1 MEPVAVVG
9 IGCRFPGDAG
19 SPDAFWDLLCAAR
32 NTTRP
37 LPAERW
43 RPYENHSPE
52 YAAAL
57 RDAVRHGS
65 FLNDIEGFDA
75 EFFGLSPREA
85 ELMDPQQR
93 ILMETA
99 WEALEHAG
107 LPPHAL
113 AGTDAGVFVGVC
125 TADYGGRLLEDLPQ
139 IEAWTGIGAAT
150 CAVANRISYSLDLR
164 GPSMAVDT
172 ACSASL
178 VALHLAAQSLRLGES
193 DVALAGGVNLLVTP
207 GQTLT
212 LGTAGALAPDGR
224 SKSFD
229 AAADGYGRGEG
240 CGVVVL
246 KRLSDARRDGD
257 RILALVIGS
266 AVNQDGHT
274 NGIMAP
280 CGAAQEHVMTRACR
294 QAGISPATVGYVEAH
309 GTGTR
314 LGDPLEAEALAAVYG
329 TGRPP
334 GDPCLIGS
342 VKSNIGHLE
351 GAAGIAGVIKA
362 VLALDRGEIPPSVLT
377 TPNPAI
383 SWETSGLRLVTER
396 SAWPERGHPRR
407 AGVSSF
413 GYGGTVAHILL
424 EQAPP
429 PASEPPRASRVSQG
443 QRLFPLSAASR
454 TALRRYAGTLAD
466 RLDGLDV
473 ASVGHTLAL
482 RRSHLARR
490 AVVIADGRG
499 ELAANLR
506 RLAEDLP
513 SEDVLTGDVL
523 PDPGPGPVWVF
534 SGQGCQWRGMGREL
548 LATEPEFAA
557 LVDEVEPIFA
567 EEIGFSPRQVLTEG
581 ELDGI
586 DRVQT
591 MIFVMQLGLARLW
604 NAYGVGPKAVIGHS
618 VGEIAAAVTAGAMSV
633 ADGARLICRRSRLL
647 RQAEG
652 KGAMVMVGLPFEEA
666 AGRLAGRTDLVAA
679 ISSAP
684 GSTVLSGDVAAVEAV
699 LNEWPA
705 EGIVARRVASDV
717 AFHSPHME
725 PLAVELAAATA
736 DLAFGAPR
744 IPMYT
749 TVLADPRSTPVLDS
763 AYWAANLRD
772 PVRLAAAT
780 QAAAQDGYRAFLE
793 ISPHPVVAHSI
804 TETIEEAGFEDVF
817 VGTSL
822 RRNQPERST
831 LLAAVGLAH
840 CHGVEVDWS
849 RLQPSGDLAD
859 LPPYAWQHRRHWRD
873 ASAGDDENRGH
884 DVHSHTLLGAGTSLA
899 GSRSRL
905 WRTSLEDANRPYP
918 GSHALNGVEI
928 VPAAVLVNTF
938 LHAVAGADG
947 AVPVLTDVEM
957 MHPLMTA
964 ERRQI
969 QIVHEPPAIR
979 LAARTPAGPGEPE
992 PAWLVHVTA
1001 SVAAPGDAAARS
1013 NGAVQGNGAAR
1024 GKGAAHDH
1032 AAAHGNGVAAGRA
1045 PALPDVLPEA
1055 GTTGLTPLDTGF
1067 VHRRLAAVGVPATG
1081 FEWTIQTLLG
1091 GEGVLRATVR
1101 TGHPDDTYPDDGQ
1114 AGNGQ
1119 AEGGQAVK
1127 APLTWAP
1134 ALDAV
1139 MSVAPCVF
1147 PGDPVLRMVVHI
1159 DEVALTGTPPET
1171 VIIHAAVD
1179 PAGDDTVQALLADA
1193 DGRVVGHLSGLR
1205 YPVIDAP
1212 APAEEELREPADSF
1226 AGLPPDELREH
1237 VQTEVRAE
1245 IAAVMRLDTEDLA
1258 VRRPLIEQG
1267 LDSVM
1272 TVMVRRR
1279 LEKRFG
1285 CRLPATLLWQQPTIS
1300 AIADHL
1306 VGLLTTRKPRQ
1317 DAAPE
1322 AVLESVPAF
1331 GG

>member
-1 MEPVAVVG
+1 MEPVAVIG
-9 IGCRFPGDAG
+9 IGCRLPGDVR
-19 SPDAFWDLLCAAR
+19 SPDEFWDLLRAGR

-43 RPYENHSPE
+43 RRYENRSPE

-65 FLNDIEGFDA
+65 FLSDIEGFDA

-107 LPPHAL
+107 LPPHQL
-113 AGTDAGVFVGVC
+113 AGTDAGVFMGVC

-164 GPSMAVDT
+164 GPSMAIDT

-178 VALHLAAQSLRLGES
+178 VALHLAAQSLRLGEN

-229 AAADGYGRGEG
+229 ASADGYGRGEG

-280 CGAAQEHVMTRACR
+280 CGEAQEHVMVRACR
-294 QAGISPATVGYVEAH
+294 QAGVEPSTVDYIEAH

-314 LGDPLEAEALAAVYG
+314 LGDPLEAGALSSVYG
-329 TGRPP
+329 TRRPP

-351 GAAGIAGVIKA
+351 GAAGITGVIKA

-377 TPNPAI
+377 SLNPAI
-383 SWETSGLRLVTER
+383 SWETSGLRVVTER
-396 SAWPERGHPRR
+396 SAWPERDHPSR

-413 GYGGTVAHILL
+413 GYGGTVAHIVL

-429 PASEPPRASRVSQG
+429 VQEARESRETPLREG
-443 QRLFPLSAASR
+443 TGERLFPLSAASEQ
-454 TALRRYAGTLAD
+454 ALRQYAGKLAD
-466 RLDGLDV
+466 HLGNGLDL
-473 ASVGHTLAL
+473 ASAGHTLAL
-482 RRSHLARR
+482 RRTHLARR
-490 AVVIADGRG
+490 AVVVGADAG
-499 ELAANLR
+499 ELAAGLR
-506 RLAEDLP
+506 RLAEDVP
-513 SEDVLTGDVL
+513 AEAVLTGDVL
-523 PDPGPGPVWVF
+523 PELGPGPVWVF

-548 LATEPEFAA
+548 LAVPEFAS

-567 EEIGFSPRQVLTEG
+567 EEIGFSPRQVLADG
-581 ELDGI
+581 DLDTI

-604 NAYGVGPKAVIGHS
+604 NAYGVAPKAVIGHS
-618 VGEIAAAVTAGAMSV
+618 VGELAAAVTAGAMTV

-647 RQAEG
+647 RRAEG
-652 KGAMVMVGLPFEEA
+652 KGAMVMVDLSFEEA
-666 AGRLAGRTDLVAA
+666 AERLAGRSDLVAA
-679 ISSAP
+679 IASAP
-684 GSTVLSGDVAAVEAV
+684 GSTVLSGDVAAVEEV
-699 LNEWPA
+699 VNEWPV
-705 EGIVARRVASDV
+705 EGIVVRRVASDV
-717 AFHSPHME
+717 AFHSPHMD
-725 PLAVELAAATA
+725 PLAVELAAAVA
-736 DLAFGAPR
+736 DLSFGAPR

-749 TVLADPRSTPVLDS
+749 TALADPRSTPVLDG

-772 PVRLAAAT
+772 PVRLVAAT
-780 QAAAQDGYRAFLE
+780 AAAAQDGHRVFLE
-793 ISPHPVVAHSI
+793 ISPHPVVAHSVS
-804 TETIEEAGFEDVF
+804 ETLSENGFEDVF

-822 RRNQPERST
+822 RRNQPEPLT
-831 LLAAVGLAH
+831 FLVALGTAH

-849 RLQPSGDLAD
+849 RLQPSGGLAD
-859 LPPYAWQHRRHWRD
+859 LPPYAWQHRRHWREAYAED
-873 ASAGDDENRGH
+873 GNRGH
-884 DVHSHTLLGAGTSLA
+884 DVHSHALLGAVSSLA
-899 GSRSRL
+899 GSRTRV
-905 WRTSLEDANRPYP
+905 WRTSVEDANRPYP

-938 LHAVAGADG
+938 LNAVEDED
-947 AVPVLTDVEM
+947 VTLTDVEM

-964 ERRQI
+964 ERRQV
-969 QIVHEPPAIR
+969 QVVHEPPAVR
-979 LAARTPAGPGEPE
+979 LAARTPAGPDEPE

-1001 SVAAPGDAAARS
+1001 NVAAPGQ
-1013 NGAVQGNGAAR
+1013 V
-1024 GKGAAHDH
+1024 K
-1032 AAAHGNGVAAGRA
+1032 
-1045 PALPDVLPEA
+1045 PDVLPDA
-1055 GTTGLTPLDTGF
+1055 GALTPIDPGF
-1067 VHRRLAAVGVPATG
+1067 VHGRLATVGVPSTG
-1081 FEWTIQTLLG
+1081 FDWTIETLLG
-1091 GEGVLRATVR
+1091 GDGVLRATVR
-1101 TGHPDDTYPDDGQ
+1101 TAR
-1114 AGNGQ
+1114 AGEPGS
-1119 AEGGQAVK
+1119 
-1127 APLTWAP
+1127 WAP
-1134 ALDAV
+1134 ALDAA

-1159 DEVALTGTPPET
+1159 DEVVLTGTPPST
-1171 VIIHAAVD
+1171 VIIDAAVD
-1179 PAGDDTVQALLADA
+1179 PAADDTVRALLADV
-1193 DGRVVGHLSGLR
+1193 DGRVVGHLTGLR

-1212 APAEEELREPADSF
+1212 APAEEDLRGPAESF
-1226 AGLPPDELREH
+1226 AGLAPEDLRER
-1237 VQTEVRAE
+1237 VLPEVRAE
-1245 IAAVMRLDTEDLA
+1245 IAAVMRLAPEDLA
-1258 VRRPLIEQG
+1258 TRRPLVEQG

-1285 CRLPATLLWQQPTIS
+1285 RRLPATLLWQQPTIS

-1306 VGLLTTRKPRQ
+1306 AGLLATPRP
-1317 DAAPE
+1317 DAVAETVPESAP
-1322 AVLESVPAF
+1322 AI

>member
-9 IGCRFPGDAG
+9 IGCRLPGDAG
-19 SPDAFWDLLCAAR
+19 SPDEFWDLLSEGR
-32 NTTRP
+32 NTTGP

-43 RPYENHSPE
+43 RRYENRSPE

-65 FLNDIEGFDA
+65 FLSDIEGFDA

-93 ILMETA
+93 ILMEIA
-99 WEALEHAG
+99 WEALENAG
-107 LPPHAL
+107 LPPHEL
-113 AGTDAGVFVGVC
+113 AGTDAGVFMGVC

-164 GPSMAVDT
+164 GPSMAIDT

-178 VALHLAAQSLRLGES
+178 VALHLAAQSLRLGEN

-229 AAADGYGRGEG
+229 ASADGYGRGEG

-246 KRLSDARRDGD
+246 KRLSDAERDGD

-280 CGAAQEHVMTRACR
+280 CGQAQEHVMTRACR
-294 QAGISPATVGYVEAH
+294 QAGVAPSTVDYIEAH

-314 LGDPLEAEALAAVYG
+314 LGDPLEAGALSAVYG
-329 TGRPP
+329 AGRPS
-334 GDPCLIGS
+334 GDPCLVGS

-351 GAAGIAGVIKA
+351 GAAGITGVIKA
-362 VLALDRGEIPPSVLT
+362 VLALHRGEIPPSVLT
-377 TPNPAI
+377 SLNPAI
-383 SWETSGLRLVTER
+383 PWETSGLRVVTER
-396 SAWPERGHPRR
+396 SAWPERDHPRR

-413 GYGGTVAHILL
+413 GYGGTVAHIVL

-429 PASEPPRASRVSQG
+429 AQEVPETPRDEAAG
-443 QRLFPLSAASR
+443 ERLFPLSAASER
-454 TALRRYAGTLAD
+454 ALRQYAGKLAD
-466 RLDGLDV
+466 HLGKGGDL
-473 ASVGHTLAL
+473 ASAGHTLAL
-482 RRSHLARR
+482 RRTHLARR
-490 AVVIADGRG
+490 AVVVGADSG
-499 ELAANLR
+499 ELAAGLR
-506 RLAEDLP
+506 RLAEDVP
-513 SEDVLTGDVL
+513 GEAVLTGDVL
-523 PDPGPGPVWVF
+523 PEPGPGPVWVF

-548 LATEPEFAA
+548 LAVPEFAS

-567 EEIGFSPRQVLTEG
+567 EEIGFSPRQVLADG
-581 ELDGI
+581 DLDTI

-604 NAYGVGPKAVIGHS
+604 NAYGVTPKAVIGHS
-618 VGEIAAAVTAGAMSV
+618 VGELAAAVTAGAMSV

-652 KGAMVMVGLPFEEA
+652 RGAMVMVDLSFEEA
-666 AGRLAGRTDLVAA
+666 EERLAGRTDLVAA

-699 LNEWPA
+699 VNEWPV
-705 EGIVARRVASDV
+705 EGIVVRRVASDV
-717 AFHSPHME
+717 AFHSPHMD
-725 PLAVELAAATA
+725 PLAVELAAAVA
-736 DLAFGAPR
+736 DLSFGAPR

-749 TVLADPRSTPVLDS
+749 TALADPRSTPVLDG

-772 PVRLAAAT
+772 PVRLTSAT
-780 QAAAQDGYRAFLE
+780 TAAAQDGHRVFLE
-793 ISPHPVVAHSI
+793 ISPHPVVAHSV
-804 TETIEEAGFEDVF
+804 TETLSEHGFEDVF

-822 RRNQPERST
+822 RRNQPEPLT
-831 LLAAVGLAH
+831 FLVALGTAH

-849 RLQPSGDLAD
+849 RLQPSGGLAD
-859 LPPYAWQHRRHWRD
+859 LPPYAWQHRRHWRESY
-873 ASAGDDENRGH
+873 AEGDNRGH
-884 DVHSHTLLGAGTSLA
+884 DVHSHTLLGAGSGLA
-899 GSRSRL
+899 GSRTRV
-905 WRTSLEDANRPYP
+905 WRTSVEDANRPYP
-918 GSHALNGVEI
+918 GSHTLNGVEI

-938 LHAVAGADG
+938 LHAAEDEDVT
-947 AVPVLTDVEM
+947 LTDVEM
-957 MHPLMTA
+957 THPLMTA
-964 ERRQI
+964 ERRQV
-969 QIVHEPPAIR
+969 QVVHEPPAVR
-979 LAARTPAGPGEPE
+979 LAARTPAGPDEPE

-1001 SVAAPGDAAARS
+1001 NVAAPGQ
-1013 NGAVQGNGAAR
+1013 V
-1024 GKGAAHDH
+1024 K
-1032 AAAHGNGVAAGRA
+1032 
-1045 PALPDVLPEA
+1045 PDVLPDGDA
-1055 GTTGLTPLDTGF
+1055 LAPIDPGF
-1067 VHRRLAAVGVPATG
+1067 VHGRLAAVGVPSTG
-1081 FEWTIQTLLG
+1081 FDWTIETLLSG
-1091 GEGVLRATVR
+1091 DGVLRATVR
-1101 TGHPDDTYPDDGQ
+1101 TEEPGD
-1114 AGNGQ
+1114 
-1119 AEGGQAVK
+1119 
-1127 APLTWAP
+1127 WAP
-1134 ALDAV
+1134 ALDAA

-1159 DEVALTGTPPET
+1159 DEVVLTGTPPST
-1171 VIIHAAVD
+1171 VIIDAAVD
-1179 PAGDDTVQALLADA
+1179 PAADDTVRALLADV
-1193 DGRVVGHLSGLR
+1193 DGQVVGHLTGLR

-1212 APAEEELREPADSF
+1212 APAEEDLQGPAESFSGLAPEDLRERV
-1226 AGLPPDELREH
+1226 LPEI
-1237 VQTEVRAE
+1237 RAE
-1245 IAAVMRLDTEDLA
+1245 IATVMRLAPEDLA
-1258 VRRPLIEQG
+1258 TRRPLVEQG

-1285 CRLPATLLWQQPTIS
+1285 RRLPATLLWQQPTIS

-1306 VGLLTTRKPRQ
+1306 AELL
-1317 DAAPE
+1317 AAPRPE
-1322 AVLESVPAF
+1322 AAVKSAPEDVPAI

>member
-1 MEPVAVVG
+1 MGDSPRGARVEPVAVVG
-9 IGCRFPGDAG
+9 IGCRLPGDVH
-19 SPDAFWDLLCAAR
+19 STDEFWDLLSAGR
-32 NTTRP
+32 NTTGP

-43 RPYENHSPE
+43 RRYENRSPE
-52 YAAAL
+52 HAAAL

-65 FLNDIEGFDA
+65 FLSDIEGFDA

-107 LPPHAL
+107 LPPHEL

-125 TADYGGRLLEDLPQ
+125 TADYGSRLLEDLPQ

-164 GPSMAVDT
+164 GPSMAIDT

-229 AAADGYGRGEG
+229 ASADGYGRGEG

-280 CGAAQEHVMTRACR
+280 CGEAQEHVMTRACR
-294 QAGISPATVGYVEAH
+294 QAGVAPSTVDYIEAH

-314 LGDPLEAEALAAVYG
+314 LGDPLEAGALSAVFG
-329 TGRPP
+329 ARRAP

-362 VLALDRGEIPPSVLT
+362 VLALHRGEIPPSVLT
-377 TPNPAI
+377 TLNPAI
-383 SWETSGLRLVTER
+383 PWESSGLRVVTER
-396 SAWPERGHPRR
+396 SSWPERDHPRR

-413 GYGGTVAHILL
+413 GYGGTVAHIVL

-429 PASEPPRASRVSQG
+429 SQDTPRAEAAG
-443 QRLFPLSAASR
+443 ERLFPLSAASEK
-454 TALRRYAGTLAD
+454 ALRQYAGKLAD
-466 RLDGLDV
+466 HLGTGLDL
-473 ASVGHTLAL
+473 ASAGHTLAL
-482 RRSHLARR
+482 RRTHLARR
-490 AVVIADGRG
+490 AVVIGADGD
-499 ELAANLR
+499 ELAAGLR
-506 RLAEDLP
+506 RLADDVPAEA
-513 SEDVLTGDVL
+513 VLTGDVL
-523 PDPGPGPVWVF
+523 PELGPGPLWVF

-548 LATEPEFAA
+548 LAVPEFAA

-567 EEIGFSPRQVLTEG
+567 EEIGFSPRQVLADG
-581 ELDGI
+581 DLDTI

-604 NAYGVGPKAVIGHS
+604 TAYGVAPKAVIGHS
-618 VGEIAAAVTAGAMSV
+618 VGEIAAAVTAGAMTV

-652 KGAMVMVGLPFEEA
+652 KGAMVMVDLSFEEA
-666 AGRLAGRTDLVAA
+666 AERLAGRTDLVAA

-699 LNEWPA
+699 VNDWPA
-705 EGIVARRVASDV
+705 EGIVVRRVASDV
-717 AFHSPHME
+717 AFHSPHMD

-736 DLAFGAPR
+736 DLSFGAPR

-749 TVLADPRSTPVLDS
+749 TALADPRSAPVLDG
-763 AYWAANLRD
+763 AYWAANLRE

-780 QAAAQDGYRAFLE
+780 AAAAQDGYRVFLE
-793 ISPHPVVAHSI
+793 ISPHPVVAHSV
-804 TETIEEAGFEDVF
+804 TETLSESGFEDVF

-822 RRNQPERST
+822 RRNQPEQAT
-831 LLAAVGLAH
+831 FLVAVGTAH
-840 CHGVEVDWS
+840 CHGVEVDWR
-849 RLQPSGDLAD
+849 RLQPSGGLAD
-859 LPPYAWQHRRHWRD
+859 LPPYAWQHRRHWRE
-873 ASAGDDENRGH
+873 AYMGDGNRGH
-884 DVHSHTLLGAGTSLA
+884 DVHSHTLLGAGSGLA
-899 GSRSRL
+899 GSRTRV
-905 WRTSLEDANRPYP
+905 WRTGLEDANRPYP

-938 LHAVAGADG
+938 LHAVEDED
-947 AVPVLTDVEM
+947 VTLTDVEM
-957 MHPLMTA
+957 THPLMTA
-964 ERRQI
+964 GRRQI
-969 QIVHEPPAIR
+969 QVVHEPPAVR
-979 LAARTPAGPGEPE
+979 LASRTPAGPDEPE

-1001 SVAAPGDAAARS
+1001 NVAAPGQ
-1013 NGAVQGNGAAR
+1013 V
-1024 GKGAAHDH
+1024 K
-1032 AAAHGNGVAAGRA
+1032 
-1045 PALPDVLPEA
+1045 PDVLPDA
-1055 GTTGLTPLDTGF
+1055 GALTPIDPGF
-1067 VHRRLAAVGVPATG
+1067 VHDRLATVGVPSTG
-1081 FEWTIQTLLG
+1081 FDWTIETLLG
-1091 GEGVLRATVR
+1091 GDGALRATVR
-1101 TGHPDDTYPDDGQ
+1101 TEEWGS
-1114 AGNGQ
+1114 
-1119 AEGGQAVK
+1119 
-1127 APLTWAP
+1127 WAS
-1134 ALDAV
+1134 ALDAA

-1159 DEVALTGTPPET
+1159 DEVVLTGTPPAT
-1171 VIIHAAVD
+1171 VIIDASVD
-1179 PAGDDTVQALLADA
+1179 PAAGDTVRALLADV
-1193 DGRVVGHLSGLR
+1193 DGRVVGHLAGLR

-1212 APAEEELREPADSF
+1212 APAEDDLRQPAESF
-1226 AGLPPDELREH
+1226 AGLAPEDLRER
-1237 VQTEVRAE
+1237 VVPEVRAE
-1245 IAAVMRLDTEDLA
+1245 IAAVMRLAPEDLA
-1258 VRRPLIEQG
+1258 IRRPLVEQG

-1300 AIADHL
+1300 AIGDHL
-1306 VGLLTTRKPRQ
+1306 VELLSAARP
-1317 DAAPE
+1317 DAAAETVPE
-1322 AVLESVPAF
+1322 SMPAI

>member
-1 MEPVAVVG
+1 MVDSPRVEPVAVVG
-9 IGCRFPGDAG
+9 IGCRLPGDAR
-19 SPDAFWDLLCAAR
+19 SPDEFWDLLCSGR
-32 NTTRP
+32 NTTGP

-43 RPYENHSPE
+43 RRYENRSPE
-52 YAAAL
+52 DAAAL

-65 FLNDIEGFDA
+65 FLSDIEGFDA

-107 LPPHAL
+107 LPPHRL

-229 AAADGYGRGEG
+229 ASADGYGRGEG

-246 KRLSDARRDGD
+246 KRLSDAQRDGD

-280 CGAAQEHVMTRACR
+280 CGEAQEHVMIKACR
-294 QAGISPATVGYVEAH
+294 QAGVAPSTVDYIEAH

-314 LGDPLEAEALAAVYG
+314 LGDPLEAGALSSVYG
-329 TGRPP
+329 TPRPP

-377 TPNPAI
+377 TLNEAI
-383 SWETSGLRLVTER
+383 PWEDSGLRVVTGR
-396 SAWPERGHPRR
+396 SAWPERDHPRR

-413 GYGGTVAHILL
+413 GYGGTVAHIVL

-429 PASEPPRASRVSQG
+429 AQEAPGDEVTG
-443 QRLFPLSAASR
+443 ERLFPLSAASEQ
-454 TALRRYAGTLAD
+454 ALRQYAGKLAD
-466 RLDGLDV
+466 HLDSGLDL
-473 ASVGHTLAL
+473 ASAGHTLAL
-482 RRSHLARR
+482 RRTHLARR
-490 AVVIADGRG
+490 AVVVGAGAD
-499 ELAANLR
+499 ELAAGLR
-506 RLAEDLP
+506 RLAEDVP
-513 SEDVLTGDVL
+513 AEAVLTGDVL
-523 PDPGPGPVWVF
+523 PEPGPGPLWVF

-548 LATEPEFAA
+548 LAVPEFAS

-567 EEIGFSPRQVLTEG
+567 EEIGFSPRQVLADG
-581 ELDGI
+581 ELDTI

-604 NAYGVGPKAVIGHS
+604 NAYGVAPEAVIGHS

-647 RQAEG
+647 RRAEG
-652 KGAMVMVGLPFEEA
+652 KGAMVMVGLSFEEA
-666 AGRLAGRTDLVAA
+666 AHRLAGRTDLVAA
-679 ISSAP
+679 IASAP
-684 GSTVLSGDVAAVEAV
+684 GSTVLSGDVAAVEEV
-699 LNEWPA
+699 VNEWPA
-705 EGIVARRVASDV
+705 EGIVVRRVASDV

-736 DLAFGAPR
+736 DLSFGAPR

-749 TVLADPRSTPVLDS
+749 TALADPRSTPILDG

-780 QAAAQDGYRAFLE
+780 TAAAQDGYRVFLE
-793 ISPHPVVAHSI
+793 ISPHPVVAHSV
-804 TETIEEAGFEDVF
+804 TETLSENGFEDVF

-822 RRNQPERST
+822 RRNQPEAAT
-831 LLAAVGLAH
+831 FLVAVGTAH
-840 CHGVEVDWS
+840 CHGVDVDWS
-849 RLQPSGDLAD
+849 RLQPAGGLAD
-859 LPPYAWQHRRHWRD
+859 LPPYAWQHRRHWRE
-873 ASAGDDENRGH
+873 AYADDGNRGH
-884 DVHSHTLLGAGTSLA
+884 DVHSHTLLGAATSLA
-899 GSRSRL
+899 GSRTRM

-938 LHAVAGADG
+938 LHAAEDEDVT
-947 AVPVLTDVEM
+947 LTDVEM
-957 MHPLMTA
+957 THPLMTA
-964 ERRQI
+964 ERRQV
-969 QIVHEPPAIR
+969 QVVHEPPAVR

-1001 SVAAPGDAAARS
+1001 DVAAPGQ
-1013 NGAVQGNGAAR
+1013 V
-1024 GKGAAHDH
+1024 K
-1032 AAAHGNGVAAGRA
+1032 
-1045 PALPDVLPEA
+1045 PDVLPDA
-1055 GTTGLTPLDTGF
+1055 GALTPIDPGF
-1067 VHRRLAAVGVPATG
+1067 VHRRLAAVGVPSTG
-1081 FEWTIQTLLG
+1081 FGWTIGTLLAG
-1091 GEGVLRATVR
+1091 DGALRATVR
-1101 TGHPDDTYPDDGQ
+1101 TGEPGS
-1114 AGNGQ
+1114 
-1119 AEGGQAVK
+1119 
-1127 APLTWAP
+1127 WAP

-1159 DEVALTGTPPET
+1159 DEVVLTGTPPST
-1171 VIIHAAVD
+1171 VIVHAAVD
-1179 PAGDDTVQALLADA
+1179 PAADDTVRALLADV
-1193 DGRVVGHLSGLR
+1193 DGRVVGHLTGLR

-1212 APAEEELREPADSF
+1212 APADEDLRGPAESF
-1226 AGLPPDELREH
+1226 AGLAPEDLRER
-1237 VQTEVRAE
+1237 VLPEIRAE
-1245 IAAVMRLDTEDLA
+1245 IAAVMRTAPEDLA
-1258 VRRPLIEQG
+1258 IRRPLVEQG

-1285 CRLPATLLWQQPTIS
+1285 RRLPATLLWQQPTIS

-1306 VGLLTTRKPRQ
+1306 VELLATPVPAAET
-1317 DAAPE
+1317 APE
-1322 AVLESVPAF
+1322 SMPAI

>member
-9 IGCRFPGDAG
+9 IGCRLPGDVH
-19 SPDAFWDLLCAAR
+19 SPDEFWDLLCAGR
-32 NTTRP
+32 NTTGP

-43 RPYENHSPE
+43 RRYETRSPE
-52 YAAAL
+52 DAAAL

-65 FLNDIEGFDA
+65 FLSDIEGFDA

-107 LPPHAL
+107 LPPHEL

-125 TADYGGRLLEDLPQ
+125 TADYGGRLLEDLPR

-164 GPSMAVDT
+164 GPSMAIDT

-246 KRLSDARRDGD
+246 KRLSDAQRDGD
-257 RILALVIGS
+257 RVLALVIGS

-280 CGAAQEHVMTRACR
+280 CGEAQEHVMARACR
-294 QAGISPATVGYVEAH
+294 QAGVAPSTVDYVEAH

-314 LGDPLEAEALAAVYG
+314 LGDPLEAGALSSVYG
-329 TGRPP
+329 AGRPS

-362 VLALDRGEIPPSVLT
+362 VLALDRGEIPPSVLSAL
-377 TPNPAI
+377 NPAVP
-383 SWETSGLRLVTER
+383 WESSGLRVVTR
-396 SAWPERGHPRR
+396 PSAWPERDHPRR

-413 GYGGTVAHILL
+413 GYGGTVAHIVL

-429 PASEPPRASRVSQG
+429 ARHAPAEEERPPRAE
-443 QRLFPLSAASR
+443 RLFPLSAASEQ
-454 TALRRYAGTLAD
+454 ALRQYAGRLAD
-466 RLDGLDV
+466 HLGTGVDP
-473 ASVGHTLAL
+473 ASAGHTLAL
-482 RRSHLARR
+482 RRTHLARR
-490 AVVIADGRG
+490 AVVIGTDCD
-499 ELAANLR
+499 ELAAHLR
-506 RLAEDLP
+506 RLAEDV
-513 SEDVLTGDVL
+513 SAEAVLTGDVL
-523 PDPGPGPVWVF
+523 PELGPGPVWVF

-548 LATEPEFAA
+548 LAVPDFAS

-567 EEIGFSPRQVLTEG
+567 AEIGFSPRQVLADG
-581 ELDGI
+581 ELDTI

-604 NAYGVGPKAVIGHS
+604 NAYGVAPRAVIGHS
-618 VGEIAAAVTAGAMSV
+618 VGEIAAAVTAGAMTV

-652 KGAMVMVGLPFEEA
+652 KGAMVMVGLSFEEA
-666 AGRLAGRTDLVAA
+666 AERLSGRTDLVAA
-679 ISSAP
+679 ISSSP
-684 GSTVLSGDVAAVEAV
+684 VSTVLSGDVAAVEAV
-699 LNEWPA
+699 VEDWPA
-705 EGIVARRVASDV
+705 EGIVVRRVASDV

-725 PLAVELAAATA
+725 APAVELAAATA
-736 DLAFGAPR
+736 DLSFGAPR
-744 IPMYT
+744 IPMYST
-749 TVLADPRSTPVLDS
+749 ALADPRATPVLDS

-772 PVRLAAAT
+772 PVRLTAATTAAAE
-780 QAAAQDGYRAFLE
+780 DGHRVFLE
-793 ISPHPVVAHSI
+793 ISPHPVVAHSV
-804 TETIEEAGFEDVF
+804 TETLSENGFEDVF

-822 RRNQPERST
+822 RRNQPE
-831 LLAAVGLAH
+831 LPAFLAAVGAAH
-840 CHGVEVDWS
+840 CHGVEVDWN
-849 RLQPSGDLAD
+849 RLQPYGGLTE
-859 LPPYAWQHRRHWRD
+859 LPPYAWQHRRHWRED
-873 ASAGDDENRGH
+873 SGDDDNRGH
-884 DVHSHTLLGAGTSLA
+884 DVRSHTLLGAGTSLA
-899 GSRSRL
+899 GSRTRV

-918 GSHALNGVEI
+918 GSHTLNGIEI

-938 LHAVAGADG
+938 LHAAEDEDTT
-947 AVPVLTDVEM
+947 LTGVEM
-957 MHPLMTA
+957 THPLMTA
-964 ERRQI
+964 ERRQV
-969 QIVHEPPAIR
+969 QVVHEPPTVR

-1001 SVAAPGDAAARS
+1001 DVAAPGQ
-1013 NGAVQGNGAAR
+1013 V
-1024 GKGAAHDH
+1024 K
-1032 AAAHGNGVAAGRA
+1032 
-1045 PALPDVLPEA
+1045 PDVLPDA
-1055 GTTGLTPLDTGF
+1055 GALTAIDPGF
-1067 VHRRLAAVGVPATG
+1067 VHRRLAAVGVPSTG
-1081 FEWTIQTLLG
+1081 FDWTIETLLG
-1091 GEGVLRATVR
+1091 GDGALRATVR
-1101 TGHPDDTYPDDGQ
+1101 TGDV
-1114 AGNGQ
+1114 
-1119 AEGGQAVK
+1119 ES
-1127 APLTWAP
+1127 WAP
-1134 ALDAV
+1134 ALDAA

-1159 DEVALTGTPPET
+1159 DEVVLTGAPPAT
-1171 VIIHAAVD
+1171 VVIDAAVD
-1179 PAGDDTVQALLADA
+1179 RAAADTVRALLADL
-1193 DGRVVGHLSGLR
+1193 DGRVVGHLTGLR

-1212 APAEEELREPADSF
+1212 VPAEEELRGPAGSF
-1226 AGLPPDELREH
+1226 AGLTAEDLRDR
-1237 VQTEVRAE
+1237 VLPEVRAE
-1245 IAAVMRLDTEDLA
+1245 IAAVMRLAPEDLA
-1258 VRRPLIEQG
+1258 VRRPLVEQG

-1279 LEKRFG
+1279 LDKRFG

-1300 AIADHL
+1300 AIADRL
-1306 VGLLTTRKPRQ
+1306 VELLAAVRP
-1317 DAAPE
+1317 DAAAE
-1322 AVLESVPAF
+1322 AVPEGMPAI

>member
-1 MEPVAVVG
+1 MVDTPRGARVEPVAVVG
-9 IGCRFPGDAG
+9 IGCRLPGDVH
-19 SPDAFWDLLCAAR
+19 SPDEFWDLLCAGR

-43 RPYENHSPE
+43 RRYENRSPE
-52 YAAAL
+52 HAAAL

-65 FLNDIEGFDA
+65 FLSDIEGFDA

-107 LPPHAL
+107 LPPHEL

-164 GPSMAVDT
+164 GPSMAIDT

-229 AAADGYGRGEG
+229 ASADGYGRGEG

-246 KRLSDARRDGD
+246 KRLSAAQRDGD
-257 RILALVIGS
+257 RVLALVAGS

-280 CGAAQEHVMTRACR
+280 CGEAQEHVMARACK
-294 QAGISPATVGYVEAH
+294 QAGVAPSTVDYIEAH

-314 LGDPLEAEALAAVYG
+314 LGDPLEAGALSSVYG
-329 TGRPP
+329 SGRPP

-362 VLALDRGEIPPSVLT
+362 VLALHRGEIPPSVLDT
-377 TPNPAI
+377 LNPAVA
-383 SWETSGLRLVTER
+383 WETSGLRVVTGQT
-396 SAWPERGHPRR
+396 AWPERDHPRR

-429 PASEPPRASRVSQG
+429 APEAEGTPARSE
-443 QRLFPLSAASR
+443 RLFPLSAASEQ
-454 TALRRYAGTLAD
+454 ALRQYAGKLAD
-466 RLDGLDV
+466 HLGNGLDP
-473 ASVGHTLAL
+473 ASAGHTLAL
-482 RRSHLARR
+482 RRTHLARR
-490 AVVIADGRG
+490 AVVIGTDQD
-499 ELAANLR
+499 ELAAHLR
-506 RLAEDLP
+506 RLAEDVP
-513 SEDVLTGDVL
+513 AEAVLTGDVL
-523 PDPGPGPVWVF
+523 PELGPGPVWVF

-548 LATEPEFAA
+548 LAVPEFAS

-567 EEIGFSPRQVLTEG
+567 AEIGFSPRQVLADG
-581 ELDGI
+581 DLDTI

-604 NAYGVGPKAVIGHS
+604 NAYGVAPKAVIGHS

-652 KGAMVMVGLPFEEA
+652 KGAMVMVDLSFEEA
-666 AGRLAGRTDLVAA
+666 ADRLAGRADLVAA

-684 GSTVLSGDVAAVEAV
+684 GSTVLSGDVAAVEEV
-699 LNEWPA
+699 VNEWPA
-705 EGIVARRVASDV
+705 EGIVVRRVASDV
-717 AFHSPHME
+717 AFHSPHMD

-736 DLAFGAPR
+736 DLSFGAPR

-749 TVLADPRSTPVLDS
+749 TALADPRATPVLDS

-772 PVRLAAAT
+772 PVRLTAATTAAAE
-780 QAAAQDGYRAFLE
+780 DGYRVFLE
-793 ISPHPVVAHSI
+793 ISPHPVVAHSV
-804 TETIEEAGFEDVF
+804 TETLSENGFEDVF
-817 VGTSL
+817 VGVSL
-822 RRNQPERST
+822 RRNQPE
-831 LLAAVGLAH
+831 LPAFLVAVGTAH
-840 CHGVEVDWS
+840 CHGVEVDWH
-849 RLQPSGDLAD
+849 RLQPYGGLAD
-859 LPPYAWQHRRHWRD
+859 LPPYAWQHRRHWRE
-873 ASAGDDENRGH
+873 SSGEDDNRGH

-899 GSRSRL
+899 GSRTRV

-918 GSHALNGVEI
+918 GSHTLNGVEI

-938 LHAVAGADG
+938 LHAVEDEDAT
-947 AVPVLTDVEM
+947 LTDVEM
-957 MHPLMTA
+957 THPLMTA

-969 QIVHEPPAIR
+969 QVVHEPPAVR
-979 LAARTPAGPGEPE
+979 LAARTPGDPDEPE

-1001 SVAAPGDAAARS
+1001 DVAAPGM
-1013 NGAVQGNGAAR
+1013 V
-1024 GKGAAHDH
+1024 K
-1032 AAAHGNGVAAGRA
+1032 
-1045 PALPDVLPEA
+1045 PDVLPDA
-1055 GTTGLTPLDTGF
+1055 GALGPVDPGF
-1067 VHRRLAAVGVPATG
+1067 VHQRLAAVGVPSTG
-1081 FEWTIQTLLG
+1081 FDWTIETLLG
-1091 GEGVLRATVR
+1091 ADGVLRATVR
-1101 TGHPDDTYPDDGQ
+1101 TGE
-1114 AGNGQ
+1114 
-1119 AEGGQAVK
+1119 AEG
-1127 APLTWAP
+1127 WAS
-1134 ALDAV
+1134 ALDAA

-1159 DEVALTGTPPET
+1159 DEVVLTGAPPST
-1171 VIIHAAVD
+1171 VIIDAAMD
-1179 PAGDDTVQALLADA
+1179 PTAEDTVRALLADV
-1193 DGRVVGHLSGLR
+1193 DGRVVGHLRGLR

-1212 APAEEELREPADSF
+1212 VPAEDDLRGPGESF
-1226 AGLPPDELREH
+1226 AGLAPEVLRDR
-1237 VQTEVRAE
+1237 VLPEVRAE
-1245 IAAVMRLDTEDLA
+1245 IAAVMRLAPEDLA
-1258 VRRPLIEQG
+1258 IRRPLVEQG

-1306 VGLLTTRKPRQ
+1306 VTLLATLEP
-1317 DAAPE
+1317 APATE
-1322 AVLESVPAF
+1322 PVPESLPVV

>member
-567 EEIGFSPRQVLTEG
+567 EEIGFSPG
-581 ELDGI
+581 
-586 DRVQT
+586 
-591 MIFVMQLGLARLW
+591 
-604 NAYGVGPKAVIGHS
+604 
-618 VGEIAAAVTAGAMSV
+618 
-633 ADGARLICRRSRLL
+633 RS
-647 RQAEG
+647 
-652 KGAMVMVGLPFEEA
+652 
-666 AGRLAGRTDLVAA
+666 
-679 ISSAP
+679 
-684 GSTVLSGDVAAVEAV
+684 
-699 LNEWPA
+699 
-705 EGIVARRVASDV
+705 
-717 AFHSPHME
+717 
-725 PLAVELAAATA
+725 
-736 DLAFGAPR
+736 
-744 IPMYT
+744 
-749 TVLADPRSTPVLDS
+749 
-763 AYWAANLRD
+763 
-772 PVRLAAAT
+772 
-780 QAAAQDGYRAFLE
+780 
-793 ISPHPVVAHSI
+793 
-804 TETIEEAGFEDVF
+804 
-817 VGTSL
+817 
-822 RRNQPERST
+822 
-831 LLAAVGLAH
+831 
-840 CHGVEVDWS
+840 
-849 RLQPSGDLAD
+849 
-859 LPPYAWQHRRHWRD
+859 
-873 ASAGDDENRGH
+873 
-884 DVHSHTLLGAGTSLA
+884 
-899 GSRSRL
+899 
-905 WRTSLEDANRPYP
+905 
-918 GSHALNGVEI
+918 
-928 VPAAVLVNTF
+928 
-938 LHAVAGADG
+938 
-947 AVPVLTDVEM
+947 
-957 MHPLMTA
+957 
-964 ERRQI
+964 
-969 QIVHEPPAIR
+969 
-979 LAARTPAGPGEPE
+979 
-992 PAWLVHVTA
+992 
-1001 SVAAPGDAAARS
+1001 
-1013 NGAVQGNGAAR
+1013 
-1024 GKGAAHDH
+1024 
-1032 AAAHGNGVAAGRA
+1032 
-1045 PALPDVLPEA
+1045 
-1055 GTTGLTPLDTGF
+1055 
-1067 VHRRLAAVGVPATG
+1067 
-1081 FEWTIQTLLG
+1081 
-1091 GEGVLRATVR
+1091 
-1101 TGHPDDTYPDDGQ
+1101 
-1114 AGNGQ
+1114 
-1119 AEGGQAVK
+1119 
-1127 APLTWAP
+1127 
-1134 ALDAV
+1134 
-1139 MSVAPCVF
+1139 
-1147 PGDPVLRMVVHI
+1147 
-1159 DEVALTGTPPET
+1159 
-1171 VIIHAAVD
+1171 
-1179 PAGDDTVQALLADA
+1179 
-1193 DGRVVGHLSGLR
+1193 
-1205 YPVIDAP
+1205 
-1212 APAEEELREPADSF
+1212 
-1226 AGLPPDELREH
+1226 
-1237 VQTEVRAE
+1237 
-1245 IAAVMRLDTEDLA
+1245 
-1258 VRRPLIEQG
+1258 
-1267 LDSVM
+1267 
-1272 TVMVRRR
+1272 
-1279 LEKRFG
+1279 
-1285 CRLPATLLWQQPTIS
+1285 
-1300 AIADHL
+1300 
-1306 VGLLTTRKPRQ
+1306 
-1317 DAAPE
+1317 
-1322 AVLESVPAF
+1322 
-1331 GG
+1331 

>member
-1 MEPVAVVG
+1 MVDTPRGARVEPVAVVG
-9 IGCRFPGDAG
+9 IGCRLPGDVH
-19 SPDAFWDLLCAAR
+19 SPDEFWDLLCAGR
-32 NTTRP
+32 NTTGP
-37 LPAERW
+37 LPAGRW
-43 RPYENHSPE
+43 RRYETRSPE
-52 YAAAL
+52 DAAAL
-57 RDAVRHGS
+57 RDGVRHGS
-65 FLNDIEGFDA
+65 FLSDIEGFDA

-107 LPPHAL
+107 LPPHEL

-125 TADYGGRLLEDLPQ
+125 TADYGGRLLEDLPE

-164 GPSMAVDT
+164 GPSMAIDT

-246 KRLSDARRDGD
+246 KRLSDAQRAGD
-257 RILALVIGS
+257 RVLALVIGS

-280 CGAAQEHVMTRACR
+280 CGEAQEHVMNRACR
-294 QAGISPATVGYVEAH
+294 QAGVAPSTVDYVEAH

-314 LGDPLEAEALAAVYG
+314 LGDPLEAGALSSVYG
-329 TGRPP
+329 AGRPP

-362 VLALDRGEIPPSVLT
+362 VLALDRGEIPPSVLSAL
-377 TPNPAI
+377 NPAVP
-383 SWETSGLRLVTER
+383 WESSGLRVVTRR
-396 SAWPERGHPRR
+396 SSWPQRDHPRR

-413 GYGGTVAHILL
+413 GYGGTVAHIVL

-429 PASEPPRASRVSQG
+429 PRHAQAEEAPPRAE
-443 QRLFPLSAASR
+443 RLFPLSAASEQ
-454 TALRRYAGTLAD
+454 ALRQYAGRLAD
-466 RLDGLDV
+466 HLGTGVDP
-473 ASVGHTLAL
+473 ASAGHTLAL
-482 RRSHLARR
+482 RRTHLPRR
-490 AVVIADGRG
+490 AVVIGTDGD
-499 ELAANLR
+499 ELAAHLR
-506 RLAEDLP
+506 RLADDVPAEA
-513 SEDVLTGDVL
+513 VLTGDVL
-523 PDPGPGPVWVF
+523 PELGPGPVWVF

-548 LATEPEFAA
+548 LAVPDFAS

-567 EEIGFSPRQVLTEG
+567 EEIGFSPRQVLADG
-581 ELDGI
+581 ELDSI

-604 NAYGVGPKAVIGHS
+604 NAYGVAPRAVIGHS
-618 VGEIAAAVTAGAMSV
+618 VGEIAAAVTAGAMTV

-652 KGAMVMVGLPFEEA
+652 KGAMVMVGLSFEEA
-666 AGRLAGRTDLVAA
+666 AERLAGRTDLVAA
-679 ISSAP
+679 ISSSP
-684 GSTVLSGDVAAVEAV
+684 VSTVLSGDVAAVEAV
-699 LNEWPA
+699 VEDWPA
-705 EGIVARRVASDV
+705 EGIVVRRVASDV
-717 AFHSPHME
+717 AFHSPHMD
-725 PLAVELAAATA
+725 PLAVELAAAVA
-736 DLAFGAPR
+736 DLSFGPPR

-749 TVLADPRSTPVLDS
+749 TALADPRAMPVPDG

-772 PVRLAAAT
+772 PVRLTAAAT
-780 QAAAQDGYRAFLE
+780 AAAEDGHRVFLE
-793 ISPHPVVAHSI
+793 ISPHPVVAHSV
-804 TETIEEAGFEDVF
+804 TETLSEHGFEDVF

-822 RRNQPERST
+822 RRNQPELPAFLS
-831 LLAAVGLAH
+831 AVGTAH
-840 CHGVEVDWS
+840 CHGVEVDWN
-849 RLQPSGDLAD
+849 RLQPYGGLTD
-859 LPPYAWQHRRHWRD
+859 LPPYAWQHRRHWREG
-873 ASAGDDENRGH
+873 SGDDDNRGH
-884 DVHSHTLLGAGTSLA
+884 DVRSHTLLGAVTSLA
-899 GSRSRL
+899 GSRTRV

-918 GSHALNGVEI
+918 GSHTLNGVEI

-938 LHAVAGADG
+938 LHAAEDEDVT
-947 AVPVLTDVEM
+947 LTGVEM
-957 MHPLMTA
+957 THPLMTA
-964 ERRQI
+964 ERRQV
-969 QIVHEPPAIR
+969 QVVHEPPAVR
-979 LAARTPAGPGEPE
+979 LAARTPAAPGEPE

-1001 SVAAPGDAAARS
+1001 DVAAPGQ
-1013 NGAVQGNGAAR
+1013 V
-1024 GKGAAHDH
+1024 K
-1032 AAAHGNGVAAGRA
+1032 
-1045 PALPDVLPEA
+1045 PDVLPDA
-1055 GTTGLTPLDTGF
+1055 GALTAIDPGF
-1067 VHRRLAAVGVPATG
+1067 VHQRLAAVGVPSTG
-1081 FEWTIQTLLG
+1081 FDWTIETLLG
-1091 GEGVLRATVR
+1091 GDGALRATVR
-1101 TGHPDDTYPDDGQ
+1101 TGD
-1114 AGNGQ
+1114 AGS
-1119 AEGGQAVK
+1119 
-1127 APLTWAP
+1127 WAP
-1134 ALDAV
+1134 ALDAA

-1159 DEVALTGTPPET
+1159 DEVVLTGAPPAT
-1171 VIIHAAVD
+1171 VVIDAAVD
-1179 PAGDDTVQALLADA
+1179 QGADDTVRALLADL
-1193 DGRVVGHLSGLR
+1193 DGRVVGHLTGLR

-1212 APAEEELREPADSF
+1212 VPAEDELGGPAESF
-1226 AGLPPDELREH
+1226 AGLAAEDLRDR
-1237 VQTEVRAE
+1237 VLPEVRAE
-1245 IAAVMRLDTEDLA
+1245 IAAVMRLAPEDLA
-1258 VRRPLIEQG
+1258 VRRPLVEQG

-1279 LEKRFG
+1279 LDKRFG

-1300 AIADHL
+1300 AIADRL
-1306 VGLLTTRKPRQ
+1306 VELL
-1317 DAAPE
+1317 AAAGPE
-1322 AVLESVPAF
+1322 AAAEAVPEGLPAI

>member
-1 MEPVAVVG
+1 MGDSPRVEPVAVVG
-9 IGCRFPGDAG
+9 IGCRLPGDVR
-19 SPDAFWDLLCAAR
+19 SPDEFWDLLTAGR

-43 RPYENHSPE
+43 LRYENRSPE
-52 YAAAL
+52 DAAAL

-65 FLNDIEGFDA
+65 FLDDIQGFDA

-107 LPPHAL
+107 LPPHEL
-113 AGTDAGVFVGVC
+113 AGTDAGVFMGVC

-164 GPSMAVDT
+164 GPSMAIDT

-229 AAADGYGRGEG
+229 ASADGYGRGEG

-257 RILALVIGS
+257 RVLALVIGS

-280 CGAAQEHVMTRACR
+280 CGQAQEHVMSRACR
-294 QAGISPATVGYVEAH
+294 QAGVAPSTVDYVEAH
-309 GTGTR
+309 GTGTL
-314 LGDPLEAEALAAVYG
+314 LGDPLEAGALSSVYG
-329 TGRPP
+329 AERAP

-362 VLALDRGEIPPSVLT
+362 VLALHRGEIPPSVVDTL
-377 TPNPAI
+377 NPAI
-383 SWETSGLRLVTER
+383 PWEESGLRLVTGPT
-396 SAWPERGHPRR
+396 AWPERGHPRR

-413 GYGGTVAHILL
+413 GYGGTVAHIVL

-429 PASEPPRASRVSQG
+429 ASEAPRAESAG
-443 QRLFPLSAASR
+443 ERLFPLSAASER
-454 TALRRYAGTLAD
+454 ALRQYAGRLAD
-466 RLDGLDV
+466 RLDPALDL
-473 ASVGHTLAL
+473 ASAGHTLAL
-482 RRSHLARR
+482 RRTHLARR
-490 AVVIADGRG
+490 AVVVAADRDQ
-499 ELAANLR
+499 LAAGLR
-506 RLAEDLP
+506 RLADDAPAET
-513 SEDVLTGDVL
+513 VLTGDVL
-523 PDPGPGPVWVF
+523 PDPGPGPLWVF
-534 SGQGCQWRGMGREL
+534 SGQGCQWPGMGREL
-548 LATEPEFAA
+548 LAEPEFAS

-567 EEIGFSPRQVLTEG
+567 EEIGFSPRRVLAGG
-581 ELDGI
+581 ELDSI

-604 NAYGVGPKAVIGHS
+604 NAYGVTPRAVIGHS

-652 KGAMVMVGLPFEEA
+652 KGAMVMAGLSFEEA
-666 AGRLAGRTDLVAA
+666 AERLAGRTDLVAA
-679 ISSAP
+679 IASAP
-684 GSTVLSGDVAAVEAV
+684 GSTVLSGDVAAVEEV
-699 LNEWPA
+699 VNEWPA
-705 EGIVARRVASDV
+705 DGIMVRRVASDV

-736 DLAFGAPR
+736 DLPFGAPR

-749 TVLADPRSTPVLDS
+749 TALPDPRSTPVLDS

-780 QAAAQDGYRAFLE
+780 AAAAQDGYRVFLE
-793 ISPHPVVAHSI
+793 ISPHPVVAHSL
-804 TETIEEAGFEDVF
+804 TETLSEHGYEDVF

-822 RRNQPERST
+822 RRNQPETLT
-831 LLAAVGLAH
+831 LLTAVGTAH
-840 CHGVEVDWS
+840 CHGVEVDWR
-849 RLQPSGDLAD
+849 RLQPAGGLTD
-859 LPPYAWQHRRHWRD
+859 LPPYAWQHRRHWREAYTSD
-873 ASAGDDENRGH
+873 GNRGH
-884 DVHSHTLLGAGTSLA
+884 DPGSHTLLGAGTGVA
-899 GSRSRL
+899 GSDTRI
-905 WRTSLEDANRPYP
+905 WRTSVADADRPYP

-938 LHAVAGADG
+938 LHAAGGED
-947 AVPVLTDVEM
+947 VTLTGVEM
-957 MHPLMTA
+957 THPLMTA

-969 QIVHEPPAIR
+969 QVVHEPPAIR
-979 LAARTPAGPGEPE
+979 LAARTPAGPGEPD

-1001 SVAAPGDAAARS
+1001 EVAAPGQ
-1013 NGAVQGNGAAR
+1013 V
-1024 GKGAAHDH
+1024 K
-1032 AAAHGNGVAAGRA
+1032 
-1045 PALPDVLPEA
+1045 PDVLPDA
-1055 GTTGLTPLDTGF
+1055 GALTPIDPGF
-1067 VHRRLAAVGVPATG
+1067 VHQRLAAVGVPSTG
-1081 FEWTIQTLLG
+1081 FDWTIETLLG
-1091 GEGVLRATVR
+1091 GPGALRATVR
-1101 TGHPDDTYPDDGQ
+1101 TGDPQ
-1114 AGNGQ
+1114 S
-1119 AEGGQAVK
+1119 
-1127 APLTWAP
+1127 WAP

-1159 DEVALTGTPPET
+1159 DELVLTGTPPET
-1171 VIIHAAVD
+1171 VVIDTAMDPSAA
-1179 PAGDDTVQALLADA
+1179 DTVQALIADP
-1193 DGRVVGHLSGLR
+1193 DGRVLGHLKGLR

-1212 APAEEELREPADSF
+1212 APDQDDLSGPAESFTGLTPEDLRDRI
-1226 AGLPPDELREH
+1226 LP
-1237 VQTEVRAE
+1237 QIRAE
-1245 IAAVMRLDTEDLA
+1245 IAAVMRLDPDDLA
-1258 VRRPLIEQG
+1258 PRRPLVEQG

-1285 CRLPATLLWQQPTIS
+1285 RRLPATLLWQQPTIT

-1306 VGLLTTRKPRQ
+1306 ADLL
-1317 DAAPE
+1317 AAPAPE
-1322 AVLESVPAF
+1322 PSPAPESPPLI

>member
-9 IGCRFPGDAG
+9 IGCRLPGDVH
-19 SPDAFWDLLCAAR
+19 SPDELWDLLCAGR

-43 RPYENHSPE
+43 RRYENRSPE

-65 FLNDIEGFDA
+65 FLSDIEGFDA

-107 LPPHAL
+107 LPPHEL

-125 TADYGGRLLEDLPQ
+125 TADYGSRLLEDLPQ

-150 CAVANRISYSLDLR
+150 CAVANRVSYSLDLR
-164 GPSMAVDT
+164 GPSMAIDT

-229 AAADGYGRGEG
+229 ASADGYGRGEG
-240 CGVVVL
+240 CGMVVL
-246 KRLSDARRDGD
+246 KRLSDAQRDGD

-280 CGAAQEHVMTRACR
+280 CGEAQEHVMTRACR
-294 QAGISPATVGYVEAH
+294 QAGIAPATVGYIEAH

-314 LGDPLEAEALAAVYG
+314 LGDPLEAGALSSVYG
-329 TGRPP
+329 TGRAP

-377 TPNPAI
+377 TLNPAI
-383 SWETSGLRLVTER
+383 AWETSGLRVVTGL
-396 SAWPERGHPRR
+396 SPWPERDHPRR

-429 PASEPPRASRVSQG
+429 SQEVPG
-443 QRLFPLSAASR
+443 GEGTGELFPLSAASEK
-454 TALRRYAGTLAD
+454 ALRQYAGKLAD
-466 RLDGLDV
+466 HLGTGLGL
-473 ASVGHTLAL
+473 ASAGHTLAL
-482 RRSHLARR
+482 RRSHLTRR
-490 AVVIADGRG
+490 AVVIGADGD
-499 ELAANLR
+499 ELAAGLR
-506 RLAEDLP
+506 RLAD
-513 SEDVLTGDVL
+513 DVPAEAVITGDVL
-523 PDPGPGPVWVF
+523 PELGPGPVWVF

-548 LATEPEFAA
+548 LAVPEFAS

-567 EEIGFSPRQVLTEG
+567 AEIGFSPRQVLADG
-581 ELDGI
+581 DLDTI

-604 NAYGVGPKAVIGHS
+604 NAYGVAPKAVIGHS
-618 VGEIAAAVTAGAMSV
+618 VGEIAAAVTAGAMTV

-652 KGAMVMVGLPFEEA
+652 KGAMAMVGLSFEEA
-666 AGRLAGRTDLVAA
+666 AERLAGRTDLVAA

-699 LNEWPA
+699 LNDWPA
-705 EGIVARRVASDV
+705 EGIVVRRVASDV

-736 DLAFGAPR
+736 DLSFGAPR

-749 TVLADPRSTPVLDS
+749 TALADPRSAPVLDS

-772 PVRLAAAT
+772 PVRLTAAT
-780 QAAAQDGYRAFLE
+780 TAAAQDGYRVFLE
-793 ISPHPVVAHSI
+793 ISPHPVVAHSV
-804 TETIEEAGFEDVF
+804 TETLSENGFEDVF

-822 RRNQPERST
+822 RRNQPE
-831 LLAAVGLAH
+831 LPAFLVAVGTAH
-840 CHGVEVDWS
+840 CHGVDVDWS
-849 RLQPSGDLAD
+849 RLQPSGGLAD
-859 LPPYAWQHRRHWRD
+859 LPPYAWQHRRHWRE
-873 ASAGDDENRGH
+873 SYLEDDNRGH
-884 DVHSHTLLGAGTSLA
+884 DVHSHTLLGAGNNLA
-899 GSRSRL
+899 GSRTRV
-905 WRTSLEDANRPYP
+905 WRTGLEDANRPYP
-918 GSHALNGVEI
+918 GSHTLNGVEI

-938 LHAVAGADG
+938 LHAVEDED
-947 AVPVLTDVEM
+947 VTLTDVEM
-957 MHPLMTA
+957 THPLMTA

-969 QIVHEPPAIR
+969 QVVHEPPAVR
-979 LAARTPAGPGEPE
+979 LAARTPAGPDEPE

-1001 SVAAPGDAAARS
+1001 NVAAPGQ
-1013 NGAVQGNGAAR
+1013 V
-1024 GKGAAHDH
+1024 K
-1032 AAAHGNGVAAGRA
+1032 
-1045 PALPDVLPEA
+1045 PDVLPDA
-1055 GTTGLTPLDTGF
+1055 GALTPIGTGY
-1067 VHRRLAAVGVPATG
+1067 VHERLAAVGVPSTG
-1081 FEWTIQTLLG
+1081 FGWTIETLLG
-1091 GEGVLRATVR
+1091 GDGALRATVR
-1101 TGHPDDTYPDDGQ
+1101 TEEPGS
-1114 AGNGQ
+1114 
-1119 AEGGQAVK
+1119 
-1127 APLTWAP
+1127 WAS
-1134 ALDAV
+1134 ALDAA

-1159 DEVALTGTPPET
+1159 DEVVLTGTPPST
-1171 VIIHAAVD
+1171 VIIDAAVD
-1179 PAGDDTVQALLADA
+1179 PVAVDTVRALLADV
-1193 DGRVVGHLSGLR
+1193 DGRVVGHLAGLR

-1212 APAEEELREPADSF
+1212 APAEENLQQAAESY
-1226 AGLPPDELREH
+1226 AGLAPEDLHER
-1237 VQTEVRAE
+1237 VQPEVRAE
-1245 IAAVMRLDTEDLA
+1245 IAAVMRLAPEDLA
-1258 VRRPLIEQG
+1258 IRRPLVEQG

-1285 CRLPATLLWQQPTIS
+1285 CRLPATLLWQQPTIA
-1300 AIADHL
+1300 AIGNHL
-1306 VGLLTTRKPRQ
+1306 VGLLATARP
-1317 DAAPE
+1317 DAAAE
-1322 AVLESVPAF
+1322 TVLDSRPAI

>member
-1 MEPVAVVG
+1 MVDSPRGVRAEPVAVVG
-9 IGCRFPGDAG
+9 IGFRLPGDVR
-19 SPDAFWDLLCAAR
+19 SPDEFWDLLCAGR

-43 RPYENHSPE
+43 RRYENRSPE

-65 FLNDIEGFDA
+65 FLSDIEGFDA

-93 ILMETA
+93 ILMETV
-99 WEALEHAG
+99 WEALENAG
-107 LPPHAL
+107 LPPHRL
-113 AGTDAGVFVGVC
+113 AGTDAGAFIGVC

-164 GPSMAVDT
+164 GPSMAIDT

-193 DVALAGGVNLLVTP
+193 DIALAGGVNLLVTP

-229 AAADGYGRGEG
+229 ASADGYGRGEG

-246 KRLSDARRDGD
+246 KRLSDAQRDGD

-280 CGAAQEHVMTRACR
+280 CGEAQEHVMTRACR
-294 QAGISPATVGYVEAH
+294 QAGVAPSTVDYIEAH

-314 LGDPLEAEALAAVYG
+314 LGDPLEAGALSSVYG
-329 TGRPP
+329 TRRSP

-377 TPNPAI
+377 TLNPAI
-383 SWETSGLRLVTER
+383 PWETSGLRVVTER
-396 SAWPERGHPRR
+396 SAWPERDHPRR

-413 GYGGTVAHILL
+413 GYGGTVAHIVL
-424 EQAPP
+424 EQAPS
-429 PASEPPRASRVSQG
+429 AREAPRG
-443 QRLFPLSAASR
+443 EGTGELFPLSAASEQ
-454 TALRRYAGTLAD
+454 ALRQYAGRLAD
-466 RLDGLDV
+466 HLGNGLDL
-473 ASVGHTLAL
+473 ASAGHTLAL
-482 RRSHLARR
+482 RRTHLARR
-490 AVVIADGRG
+490 AVVIGADRD
-499 ELAANLR
+499 ELAAGLR
-506 RLAEDLP
+506 RLAEDVP
-513 SEDVLTGDVL
+513 AEAVLTGDVL
-523 PDPGPGPVWVF
+523 PELGPGPVWVF

-548 LATEPEFAA
+548 LAVPEFAS

-567 EEIGFSPRQVLTEG
+567 EEIGFSPRQVLADG
-581 ELDGI
+581 DLDTI

-604 NAYGVGPKAVIGHS
+604 NAYGVAPKAVIGHS
-618 VGEIAAAVTAGAMSV
+618 VGEIAAAVTAGAMTV

-652 KGAMVMVGLPFEEA
+652 KGAMVMVDLSFEEA
-666 AGRLAGRTDLVAA
+666 AERLAGRTDLVAA

-705 EGIVARRVASDV
+705 EGIVVRRVASDV
-717 AFHSPHME
+717 AFHSPQME

-736 DLAFGAPR
+736 DLSFGAPR
-744 IPMYT
+744 VPMYT
-749 TVLADPRSTPVLDS
+749 TALADPRSTPVLDG

-772 PVRLAAAT
+772 PVRLTAAT
-780 QAAAQDGYRAFLE
+780 TAAAQDGYRVFLE
-793 ISPHPVVAHSI
+793 ISPHPVVAHSV
-804 TETIEEAGFEDVF
+804 TETLSENGFEDVF

-822 RRNQPERST
+822 RRNQPEPQT
-831 LLAAVGLAH
+831 FLVALGTAH
-840 CHGVEVDWS
+840 CHGVDVDWS
-849 RLQPSGDLAD
+849 RLQPSGGLAE
-859 LPPYAWQHRRHWRD
+859 LPPYAWQHRRHWRE
-873 ASAGDDENRGH
+873 SYIEDDNRGH

-899 GSRSRL
+899 GSRTRV

-918 GSHALNGVEI
+918 GSHTLNGVEI

-938 LHAVAGADG
+938 LHAVEDED
-947 AVPVLTDVEM
+947 VTLTDVEM

-969 QIVHEPPAIR
+969 QVVHEPPVVR
-979 LAARTPAGPGEPE
+979 LAARTPAGPDEPE

-1001 SVAAPGDAAARS
+1001 DVAAPGQ
-1013 NGAVQGNGAAR
+1013 V
-1024 GKGAAHDH
+1024 K
-1032 AAAHGNGVAAGRA
+1032 
-1045 PALPDVLPEA
+1045 PDVLPDA
-1055 GTTGLTPLDTGF
+1055 GALTPIDPGF
-1067 VHRRLAAVGVPATG
+1067 VHRRLATVGVPSTG
-1081 FEWTIQTLLG
+1081 FDWRIETLLSG
-1091 GEGVLRATVR
+1091 DGVLRATVR
-1101 TGHPDDTYPDDGQ
+1101 TGEPGS
-1114 AGNGQ
+1114 
-1119 AEGGQAVK
+1119 
-1127 APLTWAP
+1127 WAP
-1134 ALDAV
+1134 ALDAT

-1159 DEVALTGTPPET
+1159 DEMVLIGTPPST
-1171 VIIHAAVD
+1171 VIIDAAVD
-1179 PAGDDTVQALLADA
+1179 PDADDTVRALLADV
-1193 DGRVVGHLSGLR
+1193 DGRVVGHLTGLR

-1212 APAEEELREPADSF
+1212 APAEEDLRGPAEAF
-1226 AGLPPDELREH
+1226 AGLTPEDLRER
-1237 VQTEVRAE
+1237 VLPEVRAE
-1245 IAAVMRLDTEDLA
+1245 IAAVMRLAAEDLA
-1258 VRRPLIEQG
+1258 PRRPLVEQG

-1306 VGLLTTRKPRQ
+1306 VGLLTAPR
-1317 DAAPE
+1317 PE
-1322 AVLESVPAF
+1322 AAAETVPESMPAI

>member
-1 MEPVAVVG
+1 MIG
-9 IGCRFPGDAG
+9 IGCRFPGDAD
-19 SPDAFWDLLCAAR
+19 SPDEFWDLLCAGR
-32 NTTRP
+32 NTTGP

-43 RPYENHSPE
+43 LSYENRSPE

-57 RDAVRHGS
+57 RHAVRNGS
-65 FLNDIEGFDA
+65 FLSDIEGFDT

-107 LPPHAL
+107 LPPRDL
-113 AGTDAGVFVGVC
+113 AGTDTGVFIGIC
-125 TADYGGRLLEDLPQ
+125 TDDYGRRLLEDLPQ

-178 VALHLAAQSLRLGES
+178 VSLHLAAQSLRLGES

-207 GQTLT
+207 GETLT
-212 LGTAGALAPDGR
+212 LGAAGALAPDGR

-229 AAADGYGRGEG
+229 AMADGYGRGEG

-257 RILALVIGS
+257 RVLALVIGS

-280 CGAAQEHVMTRACR
+280 CGEAQEHVMVRACR
-294 QAGISPATVGYVEAH
+294 QAGISPATVDYIEAH

-314 LGDPLEAEALAAVYG
+314 LGDPLEAGALSSVYG
-329 TGRPP
+329 TWRPA

-351 GAAGIAGVIKA
+351 GAAGIAGIIKA

-383 SWETSGLRLVTER
+383 SWETSGLRVVTKR
-396 SAWPERGHPRR
+396 SDWPDRDHPSR

-413 GYGGTVAHILL
+413 GYGGTVAHIVLQ
-424 EQAPP
+424 QAPP
-429 PASEPPRASRVSQG
+429 APDEPRGEGTG
-443 QRLFPLSAASR
+443 QRLFPLSAASE
-454 TALRRYAGTLAD
+454 TALRQYAGTLAD
-466 RLDGLDV
+466 RLAIPGQGLDL
-473 ASVGHTLAL
+473 ASAGHTLAI
-482 RRSHLARR
+482 RRSHLGRR
-490 AVVIADGRG
+490 AVVIAADRD
-499 ELAANLR
+499 ELTASLR

-513 SEDVLTGDVL
+513 AESVLTGDVL
-523 PDPGPGPVWVF
+523 PEPGPGPLWVF
-534 SGQGCQWRGMGREL
+534 AGQGCQWRGMGREL
-548 LATEPEFAA
+548 LATEPEFAS
-557 LVDEVEPIFA
+557 LVDEVEPIFLA
-567 EEIGFSPRQVLTEG
+567 EIGFSPRKILAEG
-581 ELDGI
+581 DLDGI
-586 DRVQT
+586 DREQT

-604 NAYGVGPKAVIGHS
+604 NAHGVTPKAVIGHS

-647 RQAEG
+647 REAEG

-666 AGRLAGRTDLVAA
+666 AERLAGRTDLVAA

-684 GSTVLSGDVAAVEAV
+684 GSTVLSGDVAAVEEV
-699 LNEWPA
+699 VNEWPA
-705 EGIVARRVASDV
+705 EGIVVRRVASDV
-717 AFHSPHME
+717 AFHSPQMD

-736 DLAFGAPR
+736 DLSFGAPR

-749 TVLADPRSTPVLDS
+749 TALPDPRSTPVLDS
-763 AYWAANLRD
+763 QYWAANLRE

-780 QAAAQDGYRAFLE
+780 TAAAQDGYRAFLE

-804 TETIEEAGFEDVF
+804 NETLGDTGFEDVF

-822 RRNQPERST
+822 RRNQPERAT
-831 LLAAVGLAH
+831 FLAAVGTAH
-840 CHGVEVDWS
+840 CHGVGVDWS
-849 RLQPSGDLAD
+849 RLQPDGGLAA
-859 LPPYAWQHRRHWRD
+859 LPPYPWQHRRHWRD
-873 ASAGDDENRGH
+873 SYNGEGDNRGH

-899 GSRSRL
+899 GSRTRV

-918 GSHALNGVEI
+918 GSHALGGVEI

-938 LHAVAGADG
+938 LDAIADEG
-947 AVPVLTDVEM
+947 GTLTGVEM

-969 QIVHEPPAIR
+969 QVVHEPPGIR
-979 LAARTPAGPGEPE
+979 LAARTPAAPGEPE

-1001 SVAAPGDAAARS
+1001 TVTDPGDGAAPGRAMP
-1013 NGAVQGNGAAR
+1013 
-1024 GKGAAHDH
+1024 
-1032 AAAHGNGVAAGRA
+1032 GV
-1045 PALPDVLPEA
+1045 LPDA
-1055 GTTGLTPLDTGF
+1055 GATGLTPIDTGF
-1067 VHRRLAAVGVPATG
+1067 VHERLAAVGVPSTG
-1081 FEWTIQTLLG
+1081 FDWTIETLLSAD
-1091 GEGVLRATVR
+1091 GVLRATVR
-1101 TGHPDDTYPDDGQ
+1101 TWQP
-1114 AGNGQ
+1114 AG
-1119 AEGGQAVK
+1119 AR
-1127 APLTWAP
+1127 PTWAP
-1134 ALDAV
+1134 AMDAV

-1159 DEVALTGTPPET
+1159 DEVALSGTPPET
-1171 VIIHAAVD
+1171 VIIEAALD
-1179 PAGDDTVQALLADA
+1179 PAGEDTVLALIADA
-1193 DGRVVGHLSGLR
+1193 GGRVVGHLSGLR

-1212 APAEEELREPADSF
+1212 AAAEEELREPAEAF
-1226 AGLPPDELREH
+1226 AGLTPEELREYAL
-1237 VQTEVRAE
+1237 VEVRAE
-1245 IAAVMRLDTEDLA
+1245 IAAVMRLAPQDLA
-1258 VRRPLIEQG
+1258 VRRPLVEQG

-1285 CRLPATLLWQQPTIS
+1285 CRLPATLLWQQPTIN
-1300 AIADHL
+1300 AIAGHL
-1306 VGLLTTRKPRQ
+1306 VDLLTTTRP
-1317 DAAPE
+1317 AAAADP
-1322 AVLESVPAF
+1322 VLEAMPAI